1 MYRILIV
8 EDDLGIAEGMKRQ
21 MEAWNLEAK
30 CVEDFRNVTEEF
42 TKYQPHLVLLDISLP
57 FYNGY
62 YWCQE
67 IRKRSKVPVVFISSA
82 SDNMNIIMAM
92 EMGGD
97 DFLAKPFDQAVMTAK
112 IQAILRRSYD
122 YGGQVQV
129 LEHKGAVLNT
139 EDATLM
145 YQGEKI
151 ELTKN
156 EYRILKSLLEQK
168 GRIVSREKLMEKL
181 WESDS
186 FVDENTL
193 SVNVNRLR
201 KKLEAAG
208 LPNFIATKVGMG
220 YLIEEG

>member
-1 MYRILIV
+1 
-8 EDDLGIAEGMKRQ
+8 
-21 MEAWNLEAK
+21 
-30 CVEDFRNVTEEF
+30 
-42 TKYQPHLVLLDISLP
+42 
-57 FYNGY
+57 
-62 YWCQE
+62 
-67 IRKRSKVPVVFISSA
+67 
-82 SDNMNIIMAM
+82 MNIIMAM

-139 EDATLM
+139 EDATFL
-145 YQGEKI
+145 YQGEKTD
-151 ELTKN
+151 LTKN
-156 EYRILKSLLEQK
+156 EYRILKCLLEQK
-168 GRIVSREKLMEKL
+168 GKIVSREKLMEKL

-208 LPNFIATKVGMG
+208 LSDFITTKVGMG